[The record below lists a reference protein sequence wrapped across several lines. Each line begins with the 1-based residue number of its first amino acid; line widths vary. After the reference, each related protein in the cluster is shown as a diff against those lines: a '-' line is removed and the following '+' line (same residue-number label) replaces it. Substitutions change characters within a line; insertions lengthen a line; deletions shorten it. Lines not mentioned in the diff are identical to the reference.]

1 MAEGIILAG
10 GFSSR
15 ALSNKMVFDIGG
27 KPLIWH
33 TIQSIKPFVKRIIIV
48 TGRYDQEIR
57 KILANEKD
65 IEIVF
70 NKDFEKGM
78 FSSVLAGVK
87 TTTTDFFVLPGDCPF
102 VSKGTFE
109 RLLNGTKLV
118 RFPRCMGKDGHP
130 LFISGS
136 LKEKLLKESMDSN
149 LKQFRNSQDFEIVE
163 VDDKNIINDI
173 DTIEDY
179 QKLLKERNK

>member
-15 ALSNKMVFDIGG
+15 ALSNKMVFDIDG

-33 TIQSIKPFVKRIIIV
+33 TIQSIKPFVDRVIIV

-57 KILANEKD
+57 KILANEKG
-65 IEIVF
+65 IEIIY
-70 NKDFEKGM
+70 NKDYESGM
-78 FSSVLAGVK
+78 FSSVLTGAKV
-87 TTTTDFFVLPGDCPF
+87 TSSDFFVLPGDCPLI
-102 VSKGTFE
+102 SKEAFE
-109 RLLNGTKLV
+109 KILNGTKLV
-118 RFPRCMGKDGHP
+118 RFPRFMGKDGHP

-136 LKEKLLKESMDSN
+136 LKEKLLNEPMDSN
-149 LKQFRNSQDFEIVE
+149 LKHFRNSQDFEIID

-173 DTIEDY
+173 DTLEDY